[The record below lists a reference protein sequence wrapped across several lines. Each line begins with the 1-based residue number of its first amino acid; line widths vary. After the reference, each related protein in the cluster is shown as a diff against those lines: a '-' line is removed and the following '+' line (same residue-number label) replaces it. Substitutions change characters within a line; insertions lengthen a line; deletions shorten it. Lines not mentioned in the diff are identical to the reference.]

1 MKMPF
6 VLRLFLLY
14 LMFILGPA
22 VSWGQVKTIA
32 GKLISVSDGDTFTL
46 LTADNTQYK
55 IRLNGIDC
63 PEKGQD
69 FSKKA
74 KNYTYHFC
82 QGKTVVAEIVSKD
95 KYGRSIANVSV
106 NGISLNQ
113 SLVAEG
119 LAWHFV
125 KYSNDATLAQLEI
138 SARRKKINIWSLA
151 NPMAPWI
158 YRHRG
163 ELQLLAPLAQGNV
176 YVCQSQGSKTYHN
189 KMCSGLSRCTKG
201 IKQVSNY
208 EAQKMGKRECGYC
221 Y

>member
-1 MKMPF
+1 MLNTNRF
-6 VLRLFLLY
+6 CLFLFFSIWGSTL
-14 LMFILGPA
+14 LL
-22 VSWGQVKTIA
+22 GQVQTIA
-32 GKLISVSDGDTFTL
+32 GKLIAVSDGDTFTL
-46 LTADNTQYK
+46 LSSDKTEYK

-74 KNYTYHFC
+74 KNYTYQFC
-82 QGKTVVAEIVSKD
+82 QGKTVFAEIVSKD

-125 KYSNDATLAQLEI
+125 KYSSDATLAQLELN
-138 SARRKKINIWSLA
+138 ARKKKINIWSLT

-163 ELQLLAPLAQGNV
+163 ELQLIAPLAKGNV
-176 YVCQSQGSKTYHN
+176 YICQSTGSKTYHN
-189 KMCSGLSRCTKG
+189 KMCSGLSKCTKG
-201 IKQVSNY
+201 IKQLSSY

-221 Y
+221 F

>member
-1 MKMPF
+1 MPNF
-6 VLRLFLLY
+6 TRLSILVLQV
-14 LMFILGPA
+14 ILSSLT
-22 VSWGQVKTIA
+22 SWGQVQTIS
-32 GKLISVSDGDTFTL
+32 GKLVAVSDGDTFTL
-46 LTADNTQYK
+46 LSSDQTEYK

-74 KNYTYHFC
+74 KNYTYQFC
-82 QGKTVVAEIVSKD
+82 QGKTVFAEIVSKD

-125 KYSNDATLAQLEI
+125 KYSSDATLAQLELN
-138 SARRKKINIWSLA
+138 ARKKKINIWSLT

-163 ELQLLAPLAQGNV
+163 ELQLIAPLAKGNV
-176 YVCQSQGSKTYHN
+176 YICQSSGSKTYHN
-189 KMCSGLSRCTKG
+189 KMCSGLSKCTKG
-201 IKQVSNY
+201 IKQLSSY